1 MRINK
6 DTSPGEL
13 LLKLLDRSTCS
24 VQVAACLV
32 DKHGFIS
39 WGINHSGPDGYG
51 EHAERMCLKRANPK
65 RVSNA
70 TMYVMARRKKSG
82 SYICAKPCPDCWPV
96 VKQCKDVYWRDKG
109 TNKWCVEHPN
119 SRA

>member
-13 LLKLLDRSTCS
+13 LLKLLDRSECS
-24 VQVAACLV
+24 VQVAACLA
-32 DKHGFIS
+32 DKHGIFA
-39 WGINHSGPDGYG
+39 WGWNSMGPDGMG
-51 EHAERMCLKRANPK
+51 EHAERACMKKANPK
-65 RVSNA
+65 RVPNA

-109 TNKWCVEHPN
+109 TSKWCVEHPN